1 MRNFILLLLTILL
14 TTFFSYG
21 QVKQNTVPNIKNP
34 FQKKQHQTNRPS
46 ISPPSVFQKQESE
59 NKIKTRDGS
68 FMVSFDDKKSSAKR
82 INTSKSNTELA
93 NQFNDWFGLN
103 PDFSFRLVSEKTD
116 AIKTTHYNYKQY
128 YKDYP
133 IYGGTVLL
141 HFKQGNAYAV
151 NGKIA
156 EFDELDTSV
165 SITEAQALENA
176 KAYKNVTE
184 LIKDYPIEKLIYKLP
199 SENKTT
205 YTLAYKVRID
215 AYQPYVMANVF
226 VDVKTG
232 EVIEDI
238 SLIAHTDTDAT
249 ANTLY
254 SGTQTI
260 TTDYT
265 NGIYTLKDN
274 ARNIET
280 YDSTNTL
287 EGGGPVIYSNNST
300 NWTGAPVLEKI
311 TISKLS
317 PNWWQQYSLI
327 DKEPDIY
334 IKIKDASGN
343 IIFNSIEKRKNNV
356 LPTPTKPLTISVGLY
371 LGNPPYTYEI
381 WDYDIVGS
389 DDFGGSRLIDIQNG
403 LIDWNI
409 EDNKG
414 SYLIGSDT
422 SNAALDVHWGM
433 GVTYDFFLETFGRT
447 SYDDSG
453 GAIKSY
459 LNPPRYQKSI
469 GMPPNNAS
477 ALGPPYNITE
487 YGLGDGEEYG
497 PFVEI
502 EVVAHE
508 FTHLVIKNIDDGIL
522 DYNKEPGAL
531 NESFADIFG
540 TCIEFYSG
548 VNPNWQHGEDIKI
561 KENDAISDMSEP
573 NKFNHPNT
581 YLGKHWQDT
590 NSSWDKGGIHTNSG
604 VQNYWFYLLSNGGV
618 GQNDNGDNYSV
629 NGIGIDKAARIAYKN
644 LTTYLCKTSNYKDA
658 YEGSL
663 RAAQDLYGDSS
674 QEYKSVREA
683 WYAVGIGNDPD
694 KQCSGTTRLVT
705 EAGSFSDGSGSLGNY
720 NSNANCKWV
729 IAPAGA
735 TQITLNFTEFDT
747 EPTFDKVTVYDG
759 PDETYPVLETWWG
772 NTLPPTLKTTIGVGA
787 MTVVFT
793 SDESENYAGWSAKYT
808 SSVVPPSCSGFN
820 SLTNESDSF
829 SDGSGSDDY
838 VNNQRCIW
846 YIAPPCAESI
856 TLNFTEF
863 DTELD
868 YDGVVVYDDLYL
880 TNKIGQFTGNTIP
893 PSITSTTGEMIVAF
907 ISDFAV
913 NKSGFNASY
922 TSTGTTDYS
931 LSNTVLN
938 TADFGSISDGSG
950 ENDYCNNTTSSWLI
964 QPPDA
969 TSIQLVFENF
979 ELQEGS
985 RDGLSKNDYV
995 TVYDG
1000 PDINSPILG
1009 EYTGKTIPPRLTST
1023 GGSMLITFDSDYSI
1037 TGKGWDAFF
1046 TSTQESY
1053 CSNSVLTGESATF
1066 GDGSGDKLYSNN
1078 SVCSWLIQPNNGEV
1092 INLNFS
1098 KFDTELDYDGLI
1110 VYDGVDET
1118 ADILGIFTGNTLPN
1132 TITSSGNSL
1141 FVLFLSDELNR
1152 KDGFTANYETTTLGL
1167 EDDFYKYNLNIT
1179 PNPTSSVVSF
1189 DNSEAEFESL
1199 EIFNLLG
1206 QSLSRRALESPEDNT
1221 ADISNYEDGIY
1232 LFRFMK
1238 EGRFVTFKVIKN

>member
-1 MRNFILLLLTILL
+1 MRTFILLLLTILL

-21 QVKQNTVPNIKNP
+21 QVKQNTVHNIKNP

-59 NKIKTRDGS
+59 NKIKTREGS

-156 EFDELDTSV
+156 EFDDLDTSV
-165 SITEAQALENA
+165 SISEAQALENA
-176 KAYKNVTE
+176 KAYKNVSE
-184 LIKDYPIEKLIYKLP
+184 LINDYPIEKVIYKLP
-199 SENKTT
+199 SENKPT

-238 SLIAHTDTDAT
+238 SLIAHTDTEAT

-280 YDSTNTL
+280 YDATSAEPLTL
-287 EGGGPVIYSNNST
+287 ENSILYRNNTTS
-300 NWTGAPVLEKI
+300 WTGIPRLESFKI
-311 TISKLS
+311 NKLS

-327 DKEPDIY
+327 DYKPDIY
-334 IKIKDASGN
+334 INIKDASDN
-343 IIFNSIEKRKNNV
+343 IVFSSRVKDDI
-356 LPTPTKPLTISVGLY
+356 LPTSTKPLSIPVGFKLI
-371 LGNPPYTYEI
+371 NPPYSYEI
-381 WDYDIVGS
+381 WDYDLIGS
-389 DDFGGSRLIDIQNG
+389 DDFGGSGVIDIQNG

-409 EDNKG
+409 EDNEG
-414 SYLIGSDT
+414 SYLIDL
-422 SNAALDVHWGM
+422 NVPNPALDVHWAM

-447 SYDDSG
+447 SYDNRGSV
-453 GAIKSY
+453 IKSY
-459 LNPPRYQKSI
+459 LNSLSYQI
-469 GMPPNNAS
+469 RLNGAS
-477 ALGPPYNITE
+477 AKGPPYNITK
-487 YGLGDGEEYG
+487 YGLGDGDEHNPWVG
-497 PFVEI
+497 LDI
-502 EVVAHE
+502 VAHE
-508 FTHLVIKNIDDGIL
+508 FTHLIIDNIGDGVL
-522 DYNKEPGAL
+522 DYNKESGAL

-540 TCIEFYSG
+540 TSIEFYSG
-548 VNPNWQHGEDIKI
+548 VNPDWQIGEDIKI
-561 KENDAISDMSEP
+561 KENDAERDMSEP
-573 NKFNHPNT
+573 NKFDQPNT
-581 YLGKHWQDT
+581 YLGTHWQDT
-590 NSSWDKGGIHTNSG
+590 NNIRDNGGVHTNSG

-629 NGIGIDKAARIAYKN
+629 TGIGIDKAARITYKN
-644 LTTYLCKTSNYKDA
+644 LTTYLTKTSNYNDA

-683 WYAVGIGNDPD
+683 WYAVGIGNDLNQ
-694 KQCSGTTRLVT
+694 KCSGTTELVT

-772 NTLPPTLKTTIGVGA
+772 NTLPPTIKTTTGVGA

-793 SDESENYAGWSAKYT
+793 SDDSENYAGWTANYT

-820 SLTNESDSF
+820 SLTNGSDSF

-838 VNNQRCIW
+838 VNNQRCAW

-893 PSITSTTGEMIVAF
+893 PSITSTTGEMIVLF
-907 ISDFAV
+907 FSDFAV

-922 TSTGTTDYS
+922 TSTKTTDYS

-950 ENDYCNNTTSSWLI
+950 ENDYCNNTSSSWLI

-985 RDGLSKNDYV
+985 SDGLSKYDYV
-995 TVYDG
+995 TIYDG

-1009 EYTGKTIPPRLTST
+1009 EYTGKIIPPRLTST

-1053 CSNSVLTGESATF
+1053 CSNSVLTAESATF
-1066 GDGSGDKLYSNN
+1066 GDGSGDNLYSNN
-1078 SVCSWLIQPNNGEV
+1078 SICSWLIQPNNGEI

-1118 ADILGIFTGNTLPN
+1118 ADILGVFTGNTLPN

-1167 EDDFYKYNLNIT
+1167 KDDFYKYNLNIT